1 MVVGEGDKV
10 KLGMTS
16 CCVESVDS
24 LAVDAVP
31 ARFVNVVVV
40 CQVV

>member
-16 CCVESVDS
+16 CGVESVDS

-31 ARFVNVVVV
+31 ARFVNVVVI